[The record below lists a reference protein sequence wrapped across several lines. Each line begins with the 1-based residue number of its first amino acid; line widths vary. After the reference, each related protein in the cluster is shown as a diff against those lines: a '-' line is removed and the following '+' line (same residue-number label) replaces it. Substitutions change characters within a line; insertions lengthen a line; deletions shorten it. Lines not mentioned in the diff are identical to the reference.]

1 MLLAAAKLIGAALGV
16 VSCLGVCFEA
26 RRADRERMALLDG
39 FLRLAVFMRSEIDCF
54 LTPQGRILEKCG
66 AGLLSDCGWHE
77 NVPPRDL
84 SELLS
89 VVGDRMEPQAYGI
102 LSSFAASLGR
112 CFREEQLRNCD
123 GCIDALTALRGR
135 LETELPKRRRAS
147 LSIVICAAAAAAL
160 ILF

>member
-1 MLLAAAKLIGAALGV
+1 MW
-16 VSCLGVCFEA
+16 
-26 RRADRERMALLDG
+26 R
-39 FLRLAVFMRSEIDCF
+39 
-54 LTPQGRILEKCG
+54 
-66 AGLLSDCGWHE
+66 
-77 NVPPRDL
+77 
-84 SELLS
+84 
-89 VVGDRMEPQAYGI
+89 VGDRMEPQAYGI